1 MHGPL
6 FVAFARELGNNKFHI
21 WSVRFEKAQTSNSSY
36 HPRLTSYRHFQR
48 ARFWRLVSQTA

>member
-6 FVAFARELGNNKFHI
+6 FVAFASELGNNKFHI
-21 WSVRFEKAQTSNSSY
+21 WSVRFEKAQTSNFSY
-36 HPRLTSYRHFQR
+36 YPRLTSHRHFQR